1 MNPYK
6 IMVVDDEKFILDSIY
21 DYFDNLNIYIFDNP
35 VKALS
40 ELCNN
45 YYDIIIADYK
55 MPDING
61 FELLERAKNISSYK
75 IGILLTAYTD
85 KEIIQQFFNKN
96 LIKKVIEKPLKL
108 SIIKDVLDN
117 SIKELKNSNI

>member
-1 MNPYK
+1 MNAYK
-6 IMVVDDEKFILDSIY
+6 IMVVDDEKFILESIY
-21 DYFDNLNIYIFDNP
+21 DYFDNLNVYIYDDP

-61 FELLERAKNISSYK
+61 FELLERAKKISSYK
-75 IGILLTAYTD
+75 IGILLTAYPD
-85 KEIIQQFFNKN
+85 KELVQQFFNNN

-108 SIIKDVLDN
+108 AIIKEALD
-117 SIKELKNSNI
+117 SFIRELKNSK